1 MDFLHAIFDLDGTLL
16 DSMPVWETLGE
27 RYLQAHGKKALPG
40 MRADTALLSMRQTTI
55 CTTCPPNPMCQNIS
69 LI

>member
-40 MRADTALLSMRQTTI
+40 MRASR
-55 CTTCPPNPMCQNIS
+55 
-69 LI
+69 